1 MICDCLKRFN
11 KNVMKTNQS
20 VCFALYTK
28 TVQKKCAEF
37 IEIRFKDGGIVLEF
51 YSFNVVFFTVL
62 L

>member
-1 MICDCLKRFN
+1 
-11 KNVMKTNQS
+11 MKTNQS

-51 YSFNVVFFTVL
+51 YSFNVFFFTVL

>member
-1 MICDCLKRFN
+1 
-11 KNVMKTNQS
+11 MKTNQS

-37 IEIRFKDGGIVLEF
+37 IEIMFKDGEIVLEF
-51 YSFNVVFFTVL
+51 YSFKFFFYNITVL